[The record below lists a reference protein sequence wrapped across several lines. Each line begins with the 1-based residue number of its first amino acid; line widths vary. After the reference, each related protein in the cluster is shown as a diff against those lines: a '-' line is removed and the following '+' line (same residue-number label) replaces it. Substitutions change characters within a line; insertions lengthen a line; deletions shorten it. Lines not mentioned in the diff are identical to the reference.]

1 MQQKIVFFGGP
12 GTGKTTIINELKKLG
27 YPCLDEIS
35 REITAKAQK
44 EGISQLFL
52 EDPLLFS
59 SKLLEGREMQ
69 FKSANELNE
78 PVVFF
83 DRGLPEVFGYMD
95 YLGTEYPDRFVEKSK
110 AYRYQK
116 VIHFPVWEKIYTTD
130 DERYESLVEAQKIE
144 KYLIDAYESL
154 GYTVHSI
161 PFGSIEQRTRYIL
174 NLIND

>member
-12 GTGKTTIINELKKLG
+12 GTGKTTIINELKKMG

-44 EGISQLFL
+44 EGITQLFL

-59 SKLLEGREMQ
+59 SKLLEGRELQ
-69 FKSANELNE
+69 FKNANELKE

-83 DRGLPEVFGYMD
+83 DRGLPEVFGYMN
-95 YLGTEYPDRFVEKSK
+95 YLGTDYPELFIDKSK
-110 AYRYQK
+110 EHRYQN
-116 VIHFPVWEKIYTTD
+116 VIHFPVWEKIYITD
-130 DERYESLVEAQKIE
+130 DERYESLLEAQKIE

-154 GYTVHSI
+154 GYKVHSI
-161 PFGSIEQRTRYIL
+161 PFGSIEQRTQYIL
-174 NLIND
+174 NLIKN